1 MKNFDKI
8 LVACIMAILYFSWL
22 FHGYFTTSDN
32 YVYILIIFI
41 SPLLLWLFFRNF
53 TTLSTNV
60 KASLIGLG
68 ALIVTA
74 LITNHYAQKLEIQNR
89 HFLEKSAAYKPI
101 FKLAIESMRHAK
113 AGTEIPEELA
123 LDILLEIRQSL
134 LIWGGQDVIKAW
146 MKYEEE
152 VNLSRLNVDRLRL
165 NLDRLMREIRKDL
178 GHDELW
184 EDFDL
189 FITLVGPGDWKKI
202 TQDDENDK

>member
-1 MKNFDKI
+1 
-8 LVACIMAILYFSWL
+8 MAILYFSWL
-22 FHGYFTTSDN
+22 FHGYFTTLDN

-41 SPLLLWLFFRNF
+41 SPLLLLLFFRNF

-68 ALIVTA
+68 AVIVTA
-74 LITNHYAQKLEIQNR
+74 FVTNHYAQNRYR

-101 FKLAIESMRHAK
+101 FELAIESMHHAK
-113 AGTEIPEELA
+113 AGTEIPAERA

-146 MKYEEE
+146 VKYEEGSNDPE
-152 VNLSRLNVDRLRL
+152 LSRSNF
-165 NLDRLMREIRKDL
+165 DRLMREIRKDL
-178 GHDELW
+178 GHDDIW
-184 EDFDL
+184 ENFDL
-189 FITLVGPGDWKKI
+189 FITLVGPDDWKKI

>member
-1 MKNFDKI
+1 
-8 LVACIMAILYFSWL
+8 MAILYFSWL

-74 LITNHYAQKLEIQNR
+74 LITNYYAQKLEIQNR

-101 FKLAIESMRHAK
+101 FELAIKSMRHAK
-113 AGTEIPEELA
+113 AGTEIPEERA
-123 LDILLEIRQSL
+123 LDMLLEIRQSL

-146 MKYEEE
+146 MKYEEGSNDPE
-152 VNLSRLNVDRLRL
+152 LSRL
-165 NLDRLMREIRKDL
+165 NLDRLMREIRKDF